1 MIGVSSTEFSA
12 YQVEEVLEEVSK
24 VFKHWEIFAEAEH
37 NLNAITSR
45 LATIKDSY
53 KMTFSIHAPI
63 CDINIASLNER
74 MREASTLETIT
85 MMEYAANLNMKT
97 ITIHPGLYSMAVP
110 YQEDKSVVSAKK
122 SLRMLDRISNEYGIT
137 IAVENMP
144 EFPFALGRTAEE
156 IKDLLDGTNLKVC
169 FDIGHANTTDQI
181 DTIIE
186 SLSDRFAN
194 VHIHDNMG
202 ENDEHRTVG
211 NGNID
216 FKKALMKFPKYNGNL
231 IIESKSFQSAVESK
245 EKLEKM
251 FS

>member
-37 NLNAITSR
+37 NLNAVTAR
-45 LATIKDSY
+45 LAMIKDSY

-74 MREASTLETIT
+74 MREASTLEIIT
-85 MMEYAANLNMKT
+85 MMEYAVKLNVKT
-97 ITIHPGLYSMAVP
+97 ITIHPGLYSIAVP
-110 YQEDKSVVSAKK
+110 YQEEKSIISAKK
-122 SLRMLDRISNEYGIT
+122 SLRILDRITGEYGIT
-137 IAVENMP
+137 MAVENMP

-156 IKDLLDGTNLKVC
+156 MKELLDGTNLRVC
-169 FDIGHANTTDQI
+169 FDIGHANTTNQI
-181 DTIIE
+181 DAIID
-186 SLSDRFAN
+186 SLRDRFAN

-202 ENDEHRTVG
+202 EHDEHKTVG
-211 NGNID
+211 TGNID

-231 IIESKSFQSAVESK
+231 IIEAKSFQSAVESK

>member
-85 MMEYAANLNMKT
+85 MMEYAANLNVKT

-231 IIESKSFQSAVESK
+231 IIEAKSFQSAVESK

>member
-1 MIGVSSTEFSA
+1 
-12 YQVEEVLEEVSK
+12 
-24 VFKHWEIFAEAEH
+24 
-37 NLNAITSR
+37 
-45 LATIKDSY
+45 
-53 KMTFSIHAPI
+53 
-63 CDINIASLNER
+63 
-74 MREASTLETIT
+74 
-85 MMEYAANLNMKT
+85 
-97 ITIHPGLYSMAVP
+97 
-110 YQEDKSVVSAKK
+110 
-122 SLRMLDRISNEYGIT
+122 
-137 IAVENMP
+137 
-144 EFPFALGRTAEE
+144 
-156 IKDLLDGTNLKVC
+156 

-231 IIESKSFQSAVESK
+231 IIEAKSFQSAVESK